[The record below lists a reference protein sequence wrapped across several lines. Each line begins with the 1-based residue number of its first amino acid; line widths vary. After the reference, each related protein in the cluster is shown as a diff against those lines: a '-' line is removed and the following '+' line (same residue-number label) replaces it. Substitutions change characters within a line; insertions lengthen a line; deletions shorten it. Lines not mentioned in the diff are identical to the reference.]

1 MITLYELHW
10 SHYCE
15 KVRLALDYKGLP
27 WRAVEVDAFS
37 RRQMR
42 NLGLQQ
48 RYAFPTIV
56 DEANINAKS
65 GQAKVLCDSS
75 PILRY
80 LEQNY
85 PDSPCLFPGDSAR
98 QREIYH
104 QLIEFDTELAIPA
117 RRLGYTQLIL
127 ECPQHLVSLFLGEN
141 TRAYRWPIL
150 RQVVA
155 HGLGMLLCKRFDIH
169 GSESMGLYEALEVW
183 LLQLARRLEGREFVV
198 GDAFSA
204 ADLALAAQLRP
215 LKVVPFFFEHPQ
227 LSGLFQRQAAIV
239 ARYGREALFP
249 YETAIAEAR
258 RQRPPVR
265 RHLRSVSGELPY
277 TAFDWQT
284 IAANDQ
290 QNIWTASLATYPWRY
305 WVGLRRN
312 KVRQQFASS
321 TIR

>member
-15 KVRLALDYKGLP
+15 KVRLALEYKGLP
-27 WRAVEVDAFS
+27 WRAIEVDALT

-42 NLGLQQ
+42 DLGLQQ

-56 DEANINAKS
+56 DEAHINEKS
-65 GQAKVLCDSS
+65 GRPTVLADSS

-80 LEQNY
+80 LDVHY
-85 PDSPCLFPGDSAR
+85 PDSPCLFPGNSAR

-117 RRLGYTQLIL
+117 RRLGYTQLLL
-127 ECPQHLVSLFLGEN
+127 ECPQHLVSLFLGDQ
-141 TRAYRWPIL
+141 TRAYRWPIV

-155 HGLGMLLCKRFDIH
+155 HGLGMLLSKRFEFH
-169 GSESMGLYEALEVW
+169 SSESTGLYEALEAW
-183 LLQLARRLEGREFVV
+183 LLALARRLQGQEFVI

-215 LKVVPFFFEHPQ
+215 LKVVPFFADNPA
-227 LSGLFQRQAAIV
+227 LTGLFQRHGDIV
-239 ARYGREALFP
+239 ARYGGVTHFP
-249 YETAIAEAR
+249 YEIAIAEAR
-258 RQRPPVR
+258 RHRPPVR
-265 RHLRSVSGELPY
+265 RRLRSVVGELPY
-277 TAFDWQT
+277 QAYEWQT

-290 QNIWTASLATYPWRY
+290 QAIWTASLATYPWRY
-305 WVGLRRN
+305 WLGLRRN
-312 KVRQQFASS
+312 KIRQHSATS

>member
-15 KVRLALDYKGLP
+15 KVRLALEYKGLP
-27 WRAVEVDAFS
+27 WRAVEVDAFT

-42 NLGLQQ
+42 DLGLQQ

-56 DEANINAKS
+56 DEARINAKS
-65 GQAKVLCDSS
+65 GRPTVLADSS

-80 LEQNY
+80 LDEHY
-85 PDSPCLFPGDSAR
+85 ADGPRLFPGDSAR

-127 ECPQHLVSLFLGEN
+127 ECPQHLVGLFLGEK
-141 TRAYRWPIL
+141 TRAYRLPII

-155 HGLGMLLCKRFDIH
+155 HGLGMLLCKRFEFH
-169 GSESMGLYEALEVW
+169 SSESSGLYEALEAW
-183 LLQLARRLEGREFVV
+183 LLQLARRLQGQEFVV

-215 LKVVPFFFEHPQ
+215 LKVVPFFHENP
-227 LSGLFQRQAAIV
+227 LLAGLFQRHADIV
-239 ARYGREALFP
+239 ARYGQQTLFP
-249 YETAIAEAR
+249 YETAIAAAR

-265 RHLRSVSGELPY
+265 RRLRSVSGELPY
-277 TAFDWQT
+277 QAFDWQT

-290 QNIWTASLATYPWRY
+290 QEIWTASLATYPWHY
-305 WVGLRRN
+305 WRGVRRN
-312 KVRQQFASS
+312 KVRQQTASS